1 MAWSFVI
8 VSKSAPVVADLNR
21 RFIEFDKLQRVYID
35 LIVFDFVLTEHR
47 IERVLRENMFDVGDE
62 QLLMLLLVMDSKG
75 QVRFNLAK
83 QFLIGIGNQSI
94 NVRIDRDPIFL
105 RFFNRWPRDQSTE
118 VAAMH
123 RAGGVVVRVE

>member
-1 MAWSFVI
+1 RQNQSAMAWSFVI

-83 QFLIGIGNQSI
+83 QFLIGIGKQ
-94 NVRIDRDPIFL
+94 RIHLLIDAEQIFR
-105 RFFNRWPRDQSTE
+105 RFFQRW
-118 VAAMH
+118 
-123 RAGGVVVRVE
+123 